1 MSPLADKT
9 NHLWT
14 FPLYLATTY
23 LTQNLKLMQETLGK
37 PQVMKMVFHPGIKN
51 RCLDFCVRFYLLE
64 VSINTQSLEA
74 TVFNVIFI

>member
-9 NHLWT
+9 NHLWAFSIMSGYNLLNT
-14 FPLYLATTY
+14 KLKVDARTIRETTGDENGFSSWN
-23 LTQNLKLMQETLGK
+23 Q
-37 PQVMKMVFHPGIKN
+37 N

-64 VSINTQSLEA
+64 VSINTQNLEA